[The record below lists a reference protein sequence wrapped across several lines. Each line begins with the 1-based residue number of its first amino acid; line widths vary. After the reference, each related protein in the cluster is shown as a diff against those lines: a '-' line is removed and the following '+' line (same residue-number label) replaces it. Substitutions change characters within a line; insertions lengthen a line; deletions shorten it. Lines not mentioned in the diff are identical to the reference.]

1 MSAEWTAYS
10 EPCPHCGGVDF
21 LEKATQVNIVK
32 LSEDERED
40 DEVYFIDDMY
50 EIEDIIVDDT
60 DIQEVWCRDCDTQ
73 VL

>member
-1 MSAEWTAYS
+1 MSAEWTPYG
-10 EPCPHCGGVDF
+10 EPCPHCGGAEF
-21 LEKATQVNIVK
+21 LETATQVNIVK